1 MRRDI
6 IGKGCAIDY
15 LDRGEWALCALEYS
29 PDSVRP
35 RIHDVV
41 DTDSDIH
48 NLVLRAVVDWGVSP
62 HALWISECGR
72 QLLAA
77 TLNGIEIGD

>member
-1 MRRDI
+1 MRQDI
-6 IGKGCAIDY
+6 TGKECAIDY
-15 LDRGEWALCALEYS
+15 LDRGEWALCVLCYS
-29 PDSVRP
+29 SDADDP
-35 RIHDVV
+35 RISDVV

-62 HALWISECGR
+62 HVLWISECGR

>member
-1 MRRDI
+1 MRQDMT
-6 IGKGCAIDY
+6 GKECAIDY
-15 LDRGEWALCALEYS
+15 LDRGEWGLCTLEYS
-29 PDSVRP
+29 PDADHP
-35 RIHDVV
+35 RIRDVV

-77 TLNGIEIGD
+77 TLNGIEIGE

>member
-1 MRRDI
+1 MRQDKTR
-6 IGKGCAIDY
+6 KEYAIDY
-15 LDRGEWALCALEYS
+15 LDRGEWALCTLDYS
-29 PDSVRP
+29 PDADRP
-35 RIHDVV
+35 RISDVI

-77 TLNGIEIGD
+77 TLNGIEIGE

>member
-1 MRRDI
+1 MRQDLT
-6 IGKGCAIDY
+6 GKECAIDY
-15 LDRGEWALCALEYS
+15 LDRGEWALYALAYDTQATYPIIE
-29 PDSVRP
+29 SVLA
-35 RIHDVV
+35 
-41 DTDSDIH
+41 TDSDIH

-77 TLNGIEIGD
+77 TLNGIEIGE

>member
-1 MRRDI
+1 MRQYKT
-6 IGKGCAIDY
+6 GKECVIDY

-29 PDSVRP
+29 PDADHP

-41 DTDSDIH
+41 DTDCDIH